1 MKTLYDLLG
10 ARADDDAEGLRNA
23 FRKAA
28 KANHP
33 DLHAG
38 DPDAPIRFRQIVEAY
53 DILRDAEQRA
63 VYDRLL
69 KFERERLRRRLKST
83 ASYLVRSIVSDAVA
97 VVGLAIVLGGGYTLF
112 AYVSKT
118 PIETAKLAE
127 VTARG
132 PTQTA
137 ARTDTT
143 HDGVERR
150 AAPETPFVL
159 SAVAS
164 DANDGAAPAVTT
176 GGPILSPTGPNT
188 DDAKPGN
195 ALDIPIRQADA
206 KSIADQPDRTY
217 GMRPFDRD
225 KGQTADLRFSSPER
239 NDGAPKLFSSHF
251 AVSDDK
257 PDVKTPDAA
266 NVSTGHARIP
276 EMKPPAR
283 ARTAAKRQATSRTA
297 FAQAAPENRST
308 CSGSC
313 SGDSPPLFGVGF

>member
-1 MKTLYDLLG
+1 MNTLYDLLG
-10 ARADDDAEGLRNA
+10 ARADDDAERLRNA

-53 DILRDAEQRA
+53 DILRDAEQRS

-83 ASYLVRSIVSDAVA
+83 ACYLVRSVVSDAVA

-118 PIETAKLAE
+118 AIETAKLAE

-132 PTQTA
+132 PAQTG

-143 HDGVERR
+143 RDRLERV

-164 DANDGAAPAVTT
+164 DANDGGVPAVT
-176 GGPILSPTGPNT
+176 
-188 DDAKPGN
+188 
-195 ALDIPIRQADA
+195 IRQADA
-206 KSIADQPDRTY
+206 KSAADRPDRTY
-217 GMRPFDRD
+217 GMRPLDQN
-225 KGQTADLRFSSPER
+225 KGQTADLRVSSPER
-239 NDGAPKLFSSHF
+239 DDGAPKLFSSHF
-251 AVSDDK
+251 TMSDDK
-257 PDVKTPDAA
+257 PDVKMPDAA
-266 NVSTGHARIP
+266 NVSTGNAKIP
-276 EMKPPAR
+276 EMKTPAR
-283 ARTAAKRQATSRTA
+283 ARTAAKRQAASRTA

-313 SGDSPPLFGVGF
+313 SGDAPPLFGVGF

>member
-1 MKTLYDLLG
+1 MNTLYDLLG
-10 ARADDDAEGLRNA
+10 ARADDDAERLRNA

-53 DILRDAEQRA
+53 DILRDAEQRS

-83 ASYLVRSIVSDAVA
+83 ASYLVRSVVSDAVA

-118 PIETAKLAE
+118 AIETAKLAE

-132 PTQTA
+132 PAQTG

-143 HDGVERR
+143 RDRLERV

-164 DANDGAAPAVTT
+164 DANDGGVPAVT
-176 GGPILSPTGPNT
+176 
-188 DDAKPGN
+188 
-195 ALDIPIRQADA
+195 IRQADA
-206 KSIADQPDRTY
+206 KSAADRPDRTY
-217 GMRPFDRD
+217 GMRPLDQN
-225 KGQTADLRFSSPER
+225 KGQTADLRVSSPER
-239 NDGAPKLFSSHF
+239 DDGAPKLFSSHF
-251 AVSDDK
+251 TMSDDK
-257 PDVKTPDAA
+257 PDVKMPDAA
-266 NVSTGHARIP
+266 NVSTGNAKIP
-276 EMKPPAR
+276 EMKTPAR

-313 SGDSPPLFGVGF
+313 SGDAPPLFGVGF